1 MAGRSIAVCALGLAL
16 ALAMACAQPEG
27 VTQQQESPATDS
39 SPVAATT
46 PSGQATS
53 TPQGPQ
59 RIVTASP
66 GAVAEAEGVRVT
78 LNEIRDPFE
87 SHNLFA
93 QPPQGRR
100 FVAFDVTIERTR
112 GGSHYAYCGNFK
124 LQSQDGF
131 VAEYDVSAMAAV
143 GTENLPTLSGA
154 NIGRGEK
161 VRGWCAFAV
170 GADAR
175 LAVLKY
181 DPSLVT
187 TNDIEFRFQ

>member
-1 MAGRSIAVCALGLAL
+1 
-16 ALAMACAQPEG
+16 
-27 VTQQQESPATDS
+27 
-39 SPVAATT
+39 
-46 PSGQATS
+46 
-53 TPQGPQ
+53 
-59 RIVTASP
+59 VTAGP

-78 LNEIRDPFE
+78 LNEIRDPFQ
-87 SHNLFA
+87 SRNQFA
-93 QPPQGRR
+93 QAPQGRR

-131 VAEYDVSAMAAV
+131 VADYDLSAMVAV
-143 GTENLPTLSGA
+143 GTENLPTLSGS
-154 NIGRGEK
+154 NIGSGEK